1 MEDEYEKYQK
11 AVKEIETENN
21 KYIDIFEKYLQT
33 KGLTKKTI
41 SNHILNIELF
51 LNDFLAE
58 RYEVRFA
65 DSLEYLDE
73 FFDFFNRK
81 CMWSTPATVKSTA
94 ASIKKF
100 YNCMMENNIISK
112 EDFNDLKVMIKD
124 NMIYW
129 QSECF

>member
-1 MEDEYEKYQK
+1 
-11 AVKEIETENN
+11 
-21 KYIDIFEKYLQT
+21 
-33 KGLTKKTI
+33 
-41 SNHILNIELF
+41 
-51 LNDFLAE
+51 
-58 RYEVRFA
+58 
-65 DSLEYLDE
+65 
-73 FFDFFNRK
+73 
-81 CMWSTPATVKSTA
+81 MWSTPATVKSTA